1 MDKNNLLNN
10 LEILINKESILR
22 EEDILRDM
30 PLEKHNDW
38 HNYMIGKT
46 CPLLDNNDLGVYRWD
61 LDSFLQKYGI

>member
-30 PLEKHNDW
+30 PLEKPFKKLND
-38 HNYMIGKT
+38 
-46 CPLLDNNDLGVYRWD
+46 
-61 LDSFLQKYGI
+61 Q